1 MELRHFRY
9 FIAVAE
15 ELHFSRAAARLHVAQ
30 PALSRQIRDFEDE
43 LGLTLLE
50 RNRRGVALTPAGEA
64 LLAEGRKLFTHLD
77 QAVNAA
83 RRTARGELG
92 SLSIGYVGSVAY
104 SGLPE
109 IVRAFRKHFPGV
121 EVRFHEMSP
130 VPQVQAILAGTLDVG
145 FARGPL
151 EEPGLA
157 VTTVLDEPLVAAL
170 PREHPLA
177 AGKELRLAQLAGEG
191 FVVPA
196 RVRGPGFH
204 DHLMALC
211 RKAGFSPR
219 IVQEGSHFDVL
230 SLVAAGCGVAVV
242 PESLCGVRRAD
253 VVYRPLKERP
263 RTQLVMAARKDAV
276 TPALREFLVL
286 VKGRG
291 GVGRP
296 LGARRG
302 GGH

>member
-9 FIAVAE
+9 FVAVAE
-15 ELHFSRAAARLHVAQ
+15 ELHFIRAAARLHVAQ

-64 LLAEGRKLFTHLD
+64 LLAEARKLFAQLE
-77 QAVNAA
+77 QAVTVA

-92 SLSIGYVGSVAY
+92 TLSIGYVGSVAY

-109 IVRAFRKHFPGV
+109 IVRTFRKHFPGV
-121 EVRFHEMSP
+121 EVQFHEMSP
-130 VPQVQAILAGTLDVG
+130 GPQVQAILAGTLDVG

-151 EEPGLA
+151 EVPGLA

-170 PREHPLA
+170 PLGHVLA
-177 AGKELRLAQLAGEG
+177 ARRELRLAQLAAEG

-230 SLVAAGCGVAVV
+230 SLVAAGSGVAVV
-242 PESLCGVRRAD
+242 PESLSGVRRAD
-253 VVYRPLKERP
+253 VVYRSLKERP
-263 RTQLVMAARKDAV
+263 RTHLVMAARKEGV
-276 TPALREFLVL
+276 TPALREFLEL
-286 VKGRG
+286 VKRSGGMGPAVRTGR
-291 GVGRP
+291 VSR
-296 LGARRG
+296 
-302 GGH
+302 H